1 MLEYPNWYNCEDLIN
16 DFCKRISS
24 YDKFEIA
31 DCLVALIHK
40 SKRKMD
46 IKCELEY
53 VTDNF
58 RCNNEV
64 ARIDV
69 IQTIS
74 SLIIEVPT
82 QFSDKSIRNNI
93 LGLKYIY
100 EFSKIEISDSE
111 LIVNEKLNIRREVAP
126 IVSALLQM
134 DDMNGNDTLALWNT
148 YYNDNNT
155 FNDVKN
161 GFVS

>member
-1 MLEYPNWYNCEDLIN
+1 
-16 DFCKRISS
+16 
-24 YDKFEIA
+24 
-31 DCLVALIHK
+31 
-40 SKRKMD
+40 MD

-82 QFSDKSIRNNI
+82 QFSDKSIRNII

>member
-1 MLEYPNWYNCEDLIN
+1 MWV
-16 DFCKRISS
+16 R
-24 YDKFEIA
+24 
-31 DCLVALIHK
+31 
-40 SKRKMD
+40 
-46 IKCELEY
+46 
-53 VTDNF
+53 

-82 QFSDKSIRNNI
+82 QFSDKSIQNII

-100 EFSKIEISDSE
+100 ESSKIEISDSE

-134 DDMNGNDTLALWNT
+134 DGINDNETLSTWYT
-148 YYNDNNT
+148 YYNDDNT
-155 FNDVKN
+155 FNDVKE
-161 GFVS
+161 GFVFNKYNA